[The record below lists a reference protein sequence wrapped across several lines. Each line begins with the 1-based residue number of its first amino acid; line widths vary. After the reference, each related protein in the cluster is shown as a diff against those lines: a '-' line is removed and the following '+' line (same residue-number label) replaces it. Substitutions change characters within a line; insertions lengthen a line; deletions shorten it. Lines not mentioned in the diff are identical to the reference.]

1 MTSLHITSLHVC
13 GDAPSQKSQAQVIV
27 SVHELV
33 RLQALNAATT
43 QLTQRHRHADT
54 HVCFVHHLRPSRATA
69 QRSRSVVILHTPTD
83 YYKNPSSLVGY
94 ADSVSISPS
103 TQEWDTFAHYG
114 LGQCG

>member
-1 MTSLHITSLHVC
+1 MTSLHITSLHVVMR
-13 GDAPSQKSQAQVIV
+13 PHKSRKLRSSSAFIN
-27 SVHELV
+27 ELV

-54 HVCFVHHLRPSRATA
+54 HVCFVHHLRPRATA

-103 TQEWDTFAHYG
+103 TQEEWDTFAHYG